1 LIKTLLQQKEP
12 HIMMMRMRK
21 SIALLLVLVFLT
33 APYLM
38 AMPAR
43 SSTVSTNVTE
53 NTWVTKTP
61 MHQARGFLGVA
72 AVNGKI
78 YAIGGSAKD
87 VRLATTKEFLST
99 NEEYDPETDTWISKK
114 GMPTQRA
121 AFAIATYQNKIY
133 CVGGKNGDG
142 YAGVNEVYDTQTDTW
157 ETKKPMPTAR
167 GFVTAN
173 VVNGR
178 IYVIGG
184 SIIGGGTT
192 INEVY
197 DPATD
202 SWTTK
207 TSMPAHG
214 GSVSTVFDNKI
225 YLMSGSEFL
234 IYEPATDEWNE
245 GTSKPSSVGGVLG
258 AGVTTGN
265 MAPKRI
271 YTIGDRVGVYDPKN
285 DTWTIGALK
294 PTSQTDFGVAVVN
307 DLIYAVGGDTY
318 DALYAIYGPGIGHFE
333 PLALNEQYT
342 PLDYGTILP
351 KIIVDSPENRIYNSS
366 SLSLI
371 FTVDKT
377 AVWLGYSLD
386 GQETVAV
393 AGNTTIT
400 GLTNGVHN
408 VTVYAKDAF
417 NNTGVSEIAY
427 FSVDMPEPQPEPPTL
442 PTVVVIAS
450 LITVAVVSVGLRVY
464 FKKRKR

>member
-1 LIKTLLQQKEP
+1 
-12 HIMMMRMRK
+12 MRK
-21 SIALLLVLVFLT
+21 STALLLVLFL
-33 APYLM
+33 AE
-38 AMPAR
+38 
-43 SSTVSTNVTE
+43 SSLVAATPE
-53 NTWVTKTP
+53 NTWESKAP
-61 MHQARGFLGVA
+61 MRVARGALGVV
-72 AVNGKI
+72 AVNNKI

-87 VRLATTKEFLST
+87 VRLAATKEFLST
-99 NEEYDPETDTWISKK
+99 NEEYDPETDTWTSKK

-121 AFAIATYQNKIY
+121 TLAIASYQNKIY
-133 CVGGKNGDG
+133 CIGGKNSDG
-142 YAGVNEVYDTQTDTW
+142 YTGINEVYDPQTDTW

-192 INEVY
+192 VNEVY

-214 GSVSTVFDNKI
+214 GSVSTVFDTKI
-225 YLMSGSEFL
+225 YFMRGSELL
-234 IYEPATDEWNE
+234 IYEPATDKWSE
-245 GTSKPSSVGGVLG
+245 GTPKPSSVGGVL
-258 AGVTTGN
+258 AAVVTTGD

-271 YTIGDRVGVYDPKN
+271 YTIGDRVGIYDPKN
-285 DTWTIGALK
+285 DTWTIGAVK

-318 DALYAIYGPGIGHFE
+318 DGLYAIYGPGLGHFE

-386 GQETVAV
+386 GQETIAV

-450 LITVAVVSVGLRVY
+450 LITVAVVSGSLLVY
-464 FKKRKR
+464 FKKRKH